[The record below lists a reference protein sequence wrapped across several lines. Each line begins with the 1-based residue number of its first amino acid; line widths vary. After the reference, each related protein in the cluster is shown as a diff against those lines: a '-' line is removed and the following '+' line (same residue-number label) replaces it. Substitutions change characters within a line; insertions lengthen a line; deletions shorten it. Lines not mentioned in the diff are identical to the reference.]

1 MIALGMAAL
10 CIAPSVTQ
18 AQHASTPAGGD
29 PPYGCRG
36 FAFTV
41 SVLYAA
47 GKPVTHPVIT
57 QVYRNGPAERAG
69 LREGDILIAVNGD
82 DTLVTP
88 PGHHWRQPP
97 GTRYVFRIR
106 RDGEDREFTLLS
118 GRRAAD
124 GSPQQCTPVD

>member
-1 MIALGMAAL
+1 MAAVDSRS
-10 CIAPSVTQ
+10 PS
-18 AQHASTPAGGD
+18 P
-29 PPYGCRG
+29 CC
-36 FAFTV
+36 
-41 SVLYAA
+41 
-47 GKPVTHPVIT
+47 THPVIT

-82 DTLVTP
+82 DTLVSP
-88 PGHHWRQPP
+88 PGHRWRQPP

-106 RDGEDREFTLLS
+106 RGGEDREFTLLS